1 MSMFG
6 SKDED
11 DNVKKNK
18 IEDLEERLEKLEDK
32 MPEEDG
38 DHEDAHEEYDNRLDK
53 IEERLSEVEGILE
66 IEPEDEIGKGQTY
79 GEMSADIKN
88 IISHR
93 SRSLA
98 KLQEFLLTLDLQE

>member
-38 DHEDAHEEYDNRLDK
+38 DHEEDGNEED
-53 IEERLSEVEGILE
+53 G
-66 IEPEDEIGKGQTY
+66 
-79 GEMSADIKN
+79 
-88 IISHR
+88 
-93 SRSLA
+93 
-98 KLQEFLLTLDLQE
+98 